1 MEKLNLAFVANLFN
15 NFPALDEPEEGPVI
29 EETREEKSKF
39 KKKIV
44 RQVSIFCIFLVFRN
58 WMNSLGVNPFV
69 NYLYT
74 DLTDGL
80 IFFQIYDIIQAGIV
94 DWGRVKK

>member
-1 MEKLNLAFVANLFN
+1 
-15 NFPALDEPEEGPVI
+15 
-29 EETREEKSKF
+29 
-39 KKKIV
+39 
-44 RQVSIFCIFLVFRN
+44 
-58 WMNSLGVNPFV
+58 MNSLGVNPFV

>member
-44 RQVSIFCIFLVFRN
+44 RQV
-58 WMNSLGVNPFV
+58 
-69 NYLYT
+69 
-74 DLTDGL
+74 L
-80 IFFQIYDIIQAGIV
+80 IFQTFFSVPELDEFVRCQSFRQLFVHGFD
-94 DWGRVKK
+94 